1 MKKSTRIALIL
12 IAVISFGIALSYPI
26 LYNWAAKKN
35 NDTME
40 DLSRMRNE
48 ALREEKRKDDTSSG
62 TDQSGDDNWGDLAD
76 SEADRP
82 DDTKDQKSGERA
94 ESDENEAF
102 FDETEEDE
110 LTDSEAEDE
119 SEPEELTDE
128 DESSEEQETSGDDKE
143 ESESSAESSKDTD
156 KDDSS
161 SKKKEK
167 SDKSSSEKEKTSK
180 KEEASEEE
188 TSEKEEISE
197 EEEEEVYEPV
207 IEDFLLDYVPG
218 MKWRQV
224 EIPEYE
230 EHDAPMLLNRVK
242 KAKNRDKR
250 SDALPYTLK
259 EKVKLDEK
267 KILPELKDIYKMNK
281 DLVAWLSIDDTTID
295 YPVVQRPK
303 DNEFYLHHDFFRKD
317 NENGQIILDAK
328 CDPYTPSYNLVVSGH
343 HMRNRSMFGCMD
355 DFKQQSYY
363 ENHKFVTFDTLMRRG
378 TYVIFA
384 AFYSADYDE
393 YEDGF
398 RYNADLRYK
407 IDVDMWLDEVEENN
421 IYDTDI
427 PVAFGDEFLTL
438 TTCDHS
444 RRDDGRF
451 VLICRR
457 VREGEVFK

>member
-161 SKKKEK
+161 SEKKEK
-167 SDKSSSEKEKTSK
+167 SEKSSSEKEKTSK

>member
-167 SDKSSSEKEKTSK
+167 SDKSSSEKEKTPK
-180 KEEASEEE
+180 KEGTSEEE

-363 ENHKFVTFDTLMRRG
+363 EDHKFVTFDTLMRRG